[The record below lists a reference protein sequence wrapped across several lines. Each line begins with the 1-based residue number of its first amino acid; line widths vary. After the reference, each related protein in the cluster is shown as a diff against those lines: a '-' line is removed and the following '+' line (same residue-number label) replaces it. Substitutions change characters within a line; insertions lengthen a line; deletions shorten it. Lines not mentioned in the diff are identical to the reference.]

1 MRRPDRCLGRG
12 GAGATHA
19 PVVANGRA
27 ALAGLCS
34 TRMART
40 ASTTIWTL
48 QRFGAFGGAQP
59 GRELHADADQALKA
73 ASVCKCPR
81 PGFGAGGA
89 LSVALPNCELF
100 TVLNTAQLQQALQ
113 AVKTRAL
120 AAGEPLL
127 LPHTTQR
134 LALLAVL
141 AVLAAASVTVMGP
154 AAAQGLRRRRQSL
167 RPGMA
172 LGAAQLPGAE
182 AHANVSSQPHQ
193 PDTEAL
199 AALRR
204 DKAAPLT
211 QPVQPSCAA
220 SLHYRPG
227 LGRRRAPIAVAACP
241 VNPAARRRPRPG
253 WKTSRKPARCCS

>member
-1 MRRPDRCLGRG
+1 MC
-12 GAGATHA
+12 
-19 PVVANGRA
+19 
-27 ALAGLCS
+27 CC
-34 TRMART
+34 
-40 ASTTIWTL
+40 
-48 QRFGAFGGAQP
+48 QR
-59 GRELHADADQALKA
+59 
-73 ASVCKCPR
+73 S
-81 PGFGAGGA
+81 GFGAGGA
-89 LSVALPNCELF
+89 LTVALPNCELF

-134 LALLAVL
+134 LALLAVLAVL

-211 QPVQPSCAA
+211 QPVQPSGAA
-220 SLHYRPG
+220 SVH
-227 LGRRRAPIAVAACP
+227 
-241 VNPAARRRPRPG
+241 
-253 WKTSRKPARCCS
+253 

>member
-1 MRRPDRCLGRG
+1 
-12 GAGATHA
+12 
-19 PVVANGRA
+19 
-27 ALAGLCS
+27 
-34 TRMART
+34 MART

-48 QRFGAFGGAQP
+48 QSFGASNGAQP

-73 ASVCKCPR
+73 SRVCKCQR

-89 LSVALPNCELF
+89 LTVALPNCELF

-113 AVKTRAL
+113 AVKTRAR
-120 AAGEPLL
+120 AAGEPLLRLPLL

-134 LALLAVL
+134 RELLAVL
-141 AVLAAASVTVMGP
+141 PVLAAASVTVLGP
-154 AAAQGLRRRRQSL
+154 AAARGLRRRRQSL
-167 RPGMA
+167 RSGMA

-193 PDTEAL
+193 LDTEAL

-204 DKAAPLT
+204 DKAAPST
-211 QPVQPSCAA
+211 PPFQPSGAA

-241 VNPAARRRPRPG
+241 VNTAARRRPRPG

>member
-1 MRRPDRCLGRG
+1 MPRARWRRRNSCASCGERACSSDG
-12 GAGATHA
+12 GVQRSDGS
-19 PVVANGRA
+19 NGQHDHLDAAALRRLRWRA
-27 ALAGLCS
+27 AGP
-34 TRMART
+34 RT
-40 ASTTIWTL
+40 A
-48 QRFGAFGGAQP
+48 RRCRPRPEAP
-59 GRELHADADQALKA
+59 
-73 ASVCKCPR
+73 SVCCCQR
-81 PGFGAGGA
+81 SGFGAGGA
-89 LSVALPNCELF
+89 LTVALPNCELF

-141 AVLAAASVTVMGP
+141 AAASVTVLGP
-154 AAAQGLRRRRQSL
+154 AAARGLRRRRQSL

-211 QPVQPSCAA
+211 QPVQPSGAA
-220 SLHYRPG
+220 SVH
-227 LGRRRAPIAVAACP
+227 
-241 VNPAARRRPRPG
+241 
-253 WKTSRKPARCCS
+253 